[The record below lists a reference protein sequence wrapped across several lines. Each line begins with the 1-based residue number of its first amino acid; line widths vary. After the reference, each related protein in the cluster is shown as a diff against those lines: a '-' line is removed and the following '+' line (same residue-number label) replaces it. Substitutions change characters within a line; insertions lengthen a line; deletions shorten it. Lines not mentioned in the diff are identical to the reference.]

1 MHARRRARQHGGGYT
16 RGMQQDQKREWRMS
30 WIGVESADDDRA
42 RARRK
47 AGGGRQDWLLRV
59 RLDGR
64 TVDARLLN
72 LEESE
77 ARSYAQRVSPDY
89 TLRPLGRA

>member
-1 MHARRRARQHGGGYT
+1 
-16 RGMQQDQKREWRMS
+16 MS

-42 RARRK
+42 QARRRAREE
-47 AGGGRQDWLLRV
+47 RQDWLLRV

-64 TVDARLLN
+64 TVESRLLN
-72 LEESE
+72 LDERE
-77 ARSYAQRVSPDY
+77 AQSYARRLAPDY